1 MKKITFS
8 LAALAA
14 GLLFAG
20 CASVDVIQ
28 NPDLNGEKLATRG
41 KTIAHLNCQNWGIYL
56 FSNPLLTGSTTS
68 PGDIAVLEDTVNVQ
82 STLPVIT
89 SKSRE
94 LGASKLLDLSS
105 QYSETGFIFYS
116 RNINISG
123 NSIK

>member
-28 NPDLNGEKLATRG
+28 NPDQNGEKLATRG

-56 FSNPLLTGSTTS
+56 FSIPLLTGSTTS